1 LDNISLGLKQIY
13 PLRRTLEVLGSH
25 SQFQVS
31 MCVHGSYVYT
41 VMLVMMINNVLF
53 SSALQGVMS
62 STAVREGQTVTL
74 TCNPSCPAHANPTY
88 FWYQDR
94 KLVSNQHTMRD
105 NTLILNSVSSKDS
118 GNYSCAL
125 SGEKDHPSP
134 AVTLI
139 VRCMLTAFYQLLFTV
154 SRLCTSVSW

>member
-1 LDNISLGLKQIY
+1 MLWV
-13 PLRRTLEVLGSH
+13 RR
-25 SQFQVS
+25 
-31 MCVHGSYVYT
+31 
-41 VMLVMMINNVLF
+41 NNVLCP
-53 SSALQGVMS
+53 SALQGVMS
-62 STAVREGQTVTL
+62 PTAVTEGRRVTL
-74 TCNPSCPAHANPTY
+74 TCNSSCPAHVNPTY
-88 FWYQDR
+88 IWYQDR

-139 VRCMLTAFYQLLFTV
+139 VRCMLTSFYQLLFTV
-154 SRLCTSVSW
+154 SRLC

>member
-1 LDNISLGLKQIY
+1 MLPVGC
-13 PLRRTLEVLGSH
+13 TLEILGSN
-25 SQFQVS
+25 SQFPVS
-31 MCVHGSYVYT
+31 RCVHGSNVYT
-41 VMLVMMINNVLF
+41 VMLVRMRNNVLF
-53 SSALQGVMS
+53 PSALQVVMS
-62 STAVREGQTVTL
+62 STAVTEGQSVTL
-74 TCNPSCPAHANPTY
+74 TYDSSCPAHANPTY